1 MTGEPASPLGTTLR
15 VGTVRACAPN
25 PKART
30 PAFVLEIDLGPH
42 GMRTSSAQ
50 LTARHDAD
58 ELVGRQ
64 VVVAM
69 DLGTRLVAGVRSEVL
84 VLGVE
89 KGPEMGLDAGG
100 EPTRTDESNGI
111 VLLRPDVR
119 VPDGALVH

>member
-25 PKART
+25 PKARN

-50 LTARHDAD
+50 LTARYDPD

-69 DLGTRLVAGVRSEVL
+69 DLGTRLVAGVKSEVL
-84 VLGVE
+84 VLGVGMGVE
-89 KGPEMGLDAGG
+89 TGPAD
-100 EPTRTDESNGI
+100 EPNGI
-111 VLLRPDVR
+111 VILGPDAR
-119 VPDGALVH
+119 VPDGTLVH